1 MAMTA
6 SDTSETFITLE
17 EVRLFMPVEVSLL
30 MLKLKEIGLL
40 FKNAAKELGKNKPII
55 LASSTAFFT
64 IFSIP
69 PIIII
74 TVNALSL
81 YFKSKSITQSFIN
94 NIQELFGEEAARQM
108 SNIASN
114 FSSLASQP
122 WITIAGSV
130 FLIFIATNLFNI
142 IKLSINQ
149 IWNIRVESKSNILF
163 HLKQRLIALGIIV
176 LTTVLFI
183 LSTVA
188 DSIIAFIRDFL
199 PENFAEVNTLV
210 VMVMSKIVVII
221 FIALWFAAVYRFLPD
236 ARVAWKPI
244 LTGAIVTSVLFV
256 LGKYILERL
265 LINSN
270 IDNIFETS
278 TSIVLIMLFIF
289 YASLIMYYGVSFT
302 AVYSKFIEEEIEL
315 RKNAERVEI
324 KAIPKD

>member
-1 MAMTA
+1 M
-6 SDTSETFITLE
+6 E